1 MPGLGGLPDQLGA
14 VDNTDARRIACRWIG
29 RLVTCDMLK
38 TSVVLC
44 VLAAS
49 FSSCVP
55 MPKWQS
61 PSGNPEVVAKG
72 AGVKGRVLS
81 RMVSK
86 QWEVKSESDHT
97 LTFERQQ
104 LGAGNRAVFAM
115 SGDMMGILDG
125 WNVVLIPESDKT
137 RVVLASTYVN
147 TKTYG
152 KTTNPATQKA
162 GDEFIATLSGL

>member
-1 MPGLGGLPDQLGA
+1 
-14 VDNTDARRIACRWIG
+14 
-29 RLVTCDMLK
+29 MLK

-55 MPKWQS
+55 MPNWQS

-104 LGAGNRAVFAM
+104 LSAGNRAVFAVG
-115 SGDMMGILDG
+115 GDMMGILDG

>member
-1 MPGLGGLPDQLGA
+1 
-14 VDNTDARRIACRWIG
+14 
-29 RLVTCDMLK
+29 
-38 TSVVLC
+38 
-44 VLAAS
+44 
-49 FSSCVP
+49 

-61 PSGNPEVVAKG
+61 PSGNPEVVTKG
-72 AGVKGRVLS
+72 TGVKGRVLS

-104 LGAGNRAVFAM
+104 LSAGNRAVFAVG
-115 SGDMMGILDG
+115 GDMMGILDG